1 MEEDDA
7 FIPKVKTTEV
17 APAGIQAVANET
29 SDPLCGQSHGIT
41 NSQSN
46 YSTVV

>member
-29 SDPLCGQSHGIT
+29 SDPLCGQSHGMT

>member
-17 APAGIQAVANET
+17 GIQAVANET
-29 SDPLCGQSHGIT
+29 SDPLCGQSHGMTAANQIT
-41 NSQSN
+41 VQ
-46 YSTVV
+46 